1 MAATS
6 SRLQREIRQSR
17 PFRSVWHEGFLAV
30 LKTADC
36 FRRAVAELLA
46 PHGITPQQYNV
57 LRILRGAGG
66 EAMPTL
72 AIGERLIEDTP
83 GMTRLLD
90 RLEAKRLIRRERCRQ
105 DRRQVLCRITPAG
118 LLLLERLDPLI
129 TGPEQRLAAA
139 WTAAETRMLI
149 RLLDRAREAMETP
162 PDTTQK
168 KRTSR
173 GALEG

>member
-6 SRLQREIRQSR
+6 SRLQREIRQTR
-17 PFRSVWHEGFLAV
+17 PFRSVWHEAFLCV
-30 LKTADC
+30 LKTADS
-36 FRRAVAELLA
+36 FRRAVAALLE

-72 AIGERLIEDTP
+72 AIGERLIEETP

-118 LLLLERLDPLI
+118 LRLLERLDPLI
-129 TGPEQRLAAA
+129 TGPEQRLAGV
-139 WTAAETRMLI
+139 WKAAEAKAVI
-149 RLLDRAREAMETP
+149 GLLDRAREAMEVP
-162 PDTTQK
+162 PVRKGQK
-168 KRTSR
+168 SSR
-173 GALEG
+173 GAKKG

>member
-1 MAATS
+1 MAATF

-17 PFRSVWHEGFLAV
+17 PFRSVWQEAFLSV

-72 AIGERLIEDTP
+72 AIGERLIEETP

-118 LLLLERLDPLI
+118 LRLLERLDPLI
-129 TGPEQRLAAA
+129 TGPEQRLAAV
-139 WTAAETRMLI
+139 WTEAESRTVI
-149 RLLDRAREAMETP
+149 RLLDRAREAMKTP
-162 PDTTQK
+162 PEKTLK
-168 KRTSR
+168 AKTSR
-173 GALEG
+173 GAEEG